1 MEDEQT
7 FSTLTFKKSKSQNQ
21 LTKHLDITICMFVQK
36 VFIKKKFPFHIAI
49 TNWNSGNKFK
59 IGVNDEL
66 QALDLESKAEEC
78 K

>member
-7 FSTLTFKKSKSQNQ
+7 FSTLTFMKSKLQNQ
-21 LTKHLDITICMFVQK
+21 LAKHLDIAICMFVQK
-36 VFIKKKFPFHIAI
+36 VFINKKFPFQMAI
-49 TNWNSGNKFK
+49 TNWNYADKFK

-66 QALDLESKAEEC
+66 QALDLESRVGEC

>member
-1 MEDEQT
+1 
-7 FSTLTFKKSKSQNQ
+7 
-21 LTKHLDITICMFVQK
+21 MFVQK